1 MGYRRLKRACTQ
13 KTINQPVVIGMIRY
27 YEKAEGRLRELDGP
41 DVPCWINI
49 SPPFTQEELE
59 ELAQQFEIPL
69 DFLTDSLDI
78 DERSR
83 YEKEEEVRLIVVN
96 TPILNESE
104 DEKDAIYIT
113 APIGIILTIDHVIT
127 ITAFENPVLQ
137 KFLDNKV
144 KNFSPA
150 DESLFVLQI
159 LEQNVFRFLTC
170 LKKLDLKRNLIEQEL
185 YDSSRNRELKQLLSI
200 EKSLVYFVN
209 SLSANELLKMKMKRT
224 NFLHILDNE
233 DKVDLFEDII
243 IDNSQALEMSNVYT
257 NILNGTMDAYGS
269 IISNNLNLTIR
280 RLTLITIILMVPTLI
295 ASFYG
300 MNVDLPLDKHPY
312 AIYFIIIT
320 SIVFSLLLGWYFQRK
335 RLF

>member
-1 MGYRRLKRACTQ
+1 
-13 KTINQPVVIGMIRY
+13 MIRY
-27 YEKAEGRLRELDGP
+27 YAKEEGRLKEVDGP
-41 DVPCWINI
+41 EVSGWVNI

-59 ELAQQFEIPL
+59 EIAIRFDLPL

-83 YEKEEEVRLIVVN
+83 YEREDDIRLIVLN

-104 DEKDAIYIT
+104 IQNDAIYMT
-113 APIGIILTIDHVIT
+113 VPIGIILTPDLVIT

-137 KFLDNKV
+137 LFLDSKV
-144 KNFSPA
+144 KNFDPG
-150 DESLFVLQI
+150 DDVQFVLQI
-159 LEQNVFRFLTC
+159 FEQNVYRFLTC
-170 LKKLDLKRNLIEQEL
+170 LKKLNLKRNLIEQEL
-185 YDSSRNRELKQLLSI
+185 LHSSRNKELMQLLSI

-224 NFLHILDNE
+224 DFLGIGSDE
-233 DKVDLFEDII
+233 SKTDLFEDII

-269 IISNNLNLTIR
+269 IISNNLNITIR
-280 RLTLITIILMVPTLI
+280 RLTLITIILMVPTLV

-300 MNVDLPLDKHPY
+300 MNVTLPLKDDPN
-312 AIYFIIIT
+312 AIYYIMIF
-320 SIVFSLLLGWYFQRK
+320 SVLVSLLVGWYFQRQ